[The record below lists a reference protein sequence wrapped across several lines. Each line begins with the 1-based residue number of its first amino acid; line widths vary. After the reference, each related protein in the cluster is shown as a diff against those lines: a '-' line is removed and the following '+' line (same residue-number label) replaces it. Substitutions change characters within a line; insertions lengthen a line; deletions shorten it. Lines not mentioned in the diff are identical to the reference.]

1 VASVVGVFLFYPI
14 LGHPVLHGILL
25 VALLLLGVRACGRL
39 EREEGFKDP
48 SHAVIDEVLGI
59 GIALWAVPQE
69 WYYVV
74 SALLLFR
81 VFDIW
86 KPFPIRKAEKLPGG
100 WGVMMDD
107 VLAGTF
113 ARVWVQVGIWTT
125 HFLQ

>member
-1 VASVVGVFLFYPI
+1 VGAALFYP
-14 LGHPVLHGILL
+14 LLDQPLLHGAVLVVLL
-25 VALLLLGVRACGRL
+25 FLGVRACGKL
-39 EREEGFKDP
+39 EKEEGFVDP

-107 VLAGTF
+107 VLAGIF
-113 ARVWVQVGIWTT
+113 ARIWVQVGVWTT